1 MPLPLHKGPL
11 ACFAPGSLERV
22 RKPLL
27 VRLRLIYNSFIIRIS
42 LSFWLTVRRKKRDR
56 KVFAKH
62 FPLILAGTMRTWVIR
77 PRDKKI
83 AKNAAKTALL
93 ATDRLN
99 AVWRGVFGSSRRGAQ
114 PEEQRSAATT
124 RRLHQKFRL
133 ELCASTNAD
142 PMARVTSA
150 QNATSSV
157 FFDTTHL
164 PEAGHL
170 FKRGLADAAW
180 PLSAASAQ

>member
-1 MPLPLHKGPL
+1 MPTILPCVMGKVSVRSRPVGM
-11 ACFAPGSLERV
+11 V
-22 RKPLL
+22 RKSLL

-42 LSFWLTVRRKKRDR
+42 LSLWLTVRRKKRDR

-114 PEEQRSAATT
+114 PEEQRSAAPT

-133 ELCASTNAD
+133 EHAHQPIPTL
-142 PMARVTSA
+142 
-150 QNATSSV
+150 
-157 FFDTTHL
+157 
-164 PEAGHL
+164 
-170 FKRGLADAAW
+170 W
-180 PLSAASAQ
+180 PA

>member
-1 MPLPLHKGPL
+1 M
-11 ACFAPGSLERV
+11 
-22 RKPLL
+22 
-27 VRLRLIYNSFIIRIS
+27 
-42 LSFWLTVRRKKRDR
+42 
-56 KVFAKH
+56 FAKH

-157 FFDTTHL
+157 FFDTSHL

-170 FKRGLADAAW
+170 FKLGLADAAW
-180 PLSAASAQ
+180 PLSAASAQYIVSCRICSDRSLGPPCASVA